1 MGTYDKLL
9 IKILRSTSDANISFS
24 KLCILLKALGFDER
38 IRGDHHIFF
47 MNDVKEI
54 LNLQPIGSKA
64 KAYQVKQ
71 IRNIIIKYKLNLG
84 VEYE

>member
-1 MGTYDKLL
+1 
-9 IKILRSTSDANISFS
+9 
-24 KLCILLKALGFDER
+24 
-38 IRGDHHIFF
+38 